1 MYSSSN
7 DAIDIVEVGI
17 RVLEEEGGIEV
28 MGMILILLLLDDD
41 DGVIIT
47 DVS

>member
-7 DAIDIVEVGI
+7 DPIDIVEVYI
-17 RVLEEEGGIEV
+17 IEEGGIEV
-28 MGMILILLLLDDD
+28 MGIILKLLLDDD